1 VGDEDGHAGGLM
13 ADVFSAGSTAL
24 NVSDYDIEEHCG
36 QHDLLTING
45 TVKSLAA
52 EIGKPAALQIDQGA
66 YSRKIVG
73 YIDTQAT
80 SMGRNR
86 ETFDAV
92 YVLGASSVMRSGGE
106 RKWKA
111 KRPFDIAS
119 EIVRPYGFCLEM
131 DKYEYTIPLFA
142 QSAESD
148 WQLLNRLA
156 AEIGMALIGT
166 NTVIRMVDPVREIR
180 RRKLRPLNTVDI
192 RTLTD
197 YNISQSPVPLG
208 YEGRVFQGV
217 DRFRKTFSVTANPN
231 ATIVLPAPETVR
243 SLEDALSAAERI
255 ERRRHRMK
263 RATCSM
269 SFMPVLRSGTTLAL
283 TNGSDTRVW
292 FIVES
297 RHIST
302 GNDKVRTYL
311 VLNRDD
317 DDDRTAVDAW
327 RGSQWPEPVL
337 MDNQW
342 VSSIRWEREL

>member
-1 VGDEDGHAGGLM
+1 M
-13 ADVFSAGSTAL
+13 PDVFSAGSTAF
-24 NVSDYDIEEHCG
+24 NVSDYDIEERCG
-36 QHDLLTING
+36 QHDLLTVTG
-45 TVKSLAA
+45 TVKTLAA
-52 EIGKPAALQIDQGA
+52 EIGKPALLQIDQGA

-73 YIDTQAT
+73 YVDTQAT
-80 SMGRNR
+80 SMGRDR

-92 YVLGASSVMRSGGE
+92 YMLGASSVMRSGVE
-106 RKWKA
+106 RKWKG

-131 DKYEYTIPLFA
+131 DTYKYTIPLFA

-166 NTVIRMVDPVREIR
+166 NTVIRMVDPILEIR
-180 RRKLRPLNTVDI
+180 RRKLRPLNIIDI
-192 RTLTD
+192 RTLSD

-217 DRFRKTFSVTANPN
+217 DRFRKSFVVTANPDSSV
-231 ATIVLPAPETVR
+231 VLPAPETVR

-255 ERRRHRMK
+255 ERRRHRLK

-269 SFMPVLRSGTTLAL
+269 KFMPILRSGTTLAL
-283 TNGSDTRVW
+283 TNGTDTNVW
-292 FIVES
+292 FITES
-297 RHIST
+297 RHVSVA
-302 GNDKVRTYL
+302 NDKVRTYL
-311 VLNRDD
+311 VLNRDE

-337 MDNQW
+337 MGDRW